1 MPQKPGEEQDLI
13 PAQRGDIEL
22 HRLDDE
28 ALLFDP
34 LTSNT
39 HRLNATAFEI
49 WKQCDG
55 THKAAD
61 IAARLTELF
70 EVSLAD
76 SQQHVDRM
84 IRELRSLQLL
94 VSDEAELQRILFE
107 ST

>member
-1 MPQKPGEEQDLI
+1 MPRKKKVEQDQN
-13 PAQRGDIEL
+13 PAVRDDVEV
-22 HRLDDE
+22 HKLDDE

-55 THKAAD
+55 TQKAAE
-61 IAARLTELF
+61 IASRLTELF

-84 IRELRSLQLL
+84 IHELRSLQLL
-94 VSDEAELQRILFE
+94 VTDEAVLHRILFE